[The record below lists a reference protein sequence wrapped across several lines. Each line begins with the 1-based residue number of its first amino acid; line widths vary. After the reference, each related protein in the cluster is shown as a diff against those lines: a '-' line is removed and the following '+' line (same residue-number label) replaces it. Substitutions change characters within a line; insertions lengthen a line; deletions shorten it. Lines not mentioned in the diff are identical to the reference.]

1 MGNVDKNIAEG
12 DIEVVALPR
21 VGATTLLEN
30 EKIAVDGPVAVAHDD
45 YGLPVMGEAG
55 LLKSRLDQ
63 LSLWK
68 TAWVFRRATGYCV
81 LTFAWA
87 ALEGWEVGHE
97 R

>member
-1 MGNVDKNIAEG
+1 MATENKATAAG
-12 DIEVVALPR
+12 DIEVAALPKI
-21 VGATTLLEN
+21 GATAILED
-30 EKIAVDGPVAVAHDD
+30 EKIAAEGPILVAHDA

-68 TAWVFRRATGYCV
+68 TLWVFRRATGYCV

-87 ALEGWEVGHE
+87 ALEGWEVGE
-97 R
+97 LS